1 MPPAQCS
8 AQSFTQHRKPLNVK
22 MTRFCSILCS
32 RRRVL
37 VIGGSFSGLAAGRD
51 LANHFLVT
59 IIDAK
64 EPFAETAAW
73 GEGK

>member
-1 MPPAQCS
+1 M
-8 AQSFTQHRKPLNVK
+8 
-22 MTRFCSILCS
+22 
-32 RRRVL
+32 L

-64 EPFAETAAW
+64 APFRAW
-73 GEGK
+73 ASQRPFLPLLRSSSSTLLVCCAPM